1 MPRVTQALTLEELFD
16 AEFLSALGAFQ
27 ILVRRVVRGGRHAEH
42 ISRDKGAG
50 IEFADYK
57 PYVPGDDLR
66 SVDWNI
72 YRRLGRIF
80 VKQFEERENLP
91 LYLLIDRSRSMFHEQ
106 PPRMVAALR
115 TGLALAAIGLG
126 QHDSVGLYSCSDD
139 LGVSVRSMSGGGRLM
154 TFARHLA
161 ALDEQ
166 GDTHLAQAVR
176 QLGHLSMREGVLIV
190 ISDFFDPAGIDEV
203 VEALKTCRHRL
214 QLVQLTK
221 RADADPGAIEG
232 FNGDLRLLDCE
243 SNAAVDVTITP
254 ALLTRYRQIYDE
266 FTEALT
272 RFAGNQGAGL
282 VRIDTDGDL
291 IAQLGHLFEAGS
303 LRL

>member
-1 MPRVTQALTLEELFD
+1 MTQALTLEQLFD
-16 AEFLSALGAFQ
+16 AEFLSALEHFQ
-27 ILVRRVVRGGRHAEH
+27 ILVRRVARGGRHAEH

-91 LYLLIDRSRSMFHEQ
+91 LYLLIDRSKSMFIEQ
-106 PPRMVAALR
+106 PPRMIAALR
-115 TGLALAAIGLG
+115 IGLALASISLG
-126 QHDSVGLYSCSDD
+126 QHDSVGLYSCSDS

-166 GDTHLAQAVR
+166 GDTHLAEAIQ
-176 QLGHLSMREGVLIV
+176 QLGHLSMREGVLVV
-190 ISDFFDPAGIDEV
+190 ISDFFDPSGVEEV
-203 VEALKTCRHRL
+203 IASLNTCRHRL
-214 QLVQLTK
+214 QLVQLVRRT
-221 RADADPGAIEG
+221 DADPTAIEG
-232 FNGDLRLLDCE
+232 FDGDLRLLDCE
-243 SNAAVDVTITP
+243 LGAAVDVTVTP
-254 ALLTRYRQIYDE
+254 ALLTRYGQIYDE
-266 FTEALT
+266 FNGELT
-272 RFAGNQGAGL
+272 RFAGDRGAGL
-282 VRIDTDGDL
+282 VRLDTDADL
-291 IAQLGHLFEAGS
+291 IAQLGKLFEAGS